1 MVQTLTPPKRS
12 AAPPADPHADPLP
25 GLLDA
30 LGGVADPR
38 HARGILHPLPSILA
52 LCILAF
58 ICGRQSLSGVS
69 RFGRDHRRLLKK
81 LGFPRP
87 KAPSVPTLSRVLGMV
102 EPANLQRALALWL
115 AQLIATLPCQRRPGE
130 QAPAVISVDG
140 KTSRAAGVHVLNV
153 FLHDLELVL
162 HQAPVESKQNE
173 ISAFKEALA
182 GLLAAY
188 PFLRLVVG
196 DALFAG
202 EPLCRLLT
210 RNGRHYL
217 FQVKADQPVLL
228 EKLELLFA
236 PQLHREMD
244 HEAVAGEKKAGLCP
258 WA

>member
-1 MVQTLTPPKRS
+1 MTRSLITPARS
-12 AAPPADPHADPLP
+12 AARPAPPHPDPLP

-38 HARGILHPLPSILA
+38 HARGILHPLPAILA

-69 RFGRDHRRLLKK
+69 RFGRDHKRLLKK

-87 KAPSVPTLSRVLGMV
+87 KAPSVPTLSRVLGLV

-115 AQLIATLPCQRRPGE
+115 RQLIATRPHQRPGE
-130 QAPAVISVDG
+130 EALAVISVDG

-162 HQAPVESKQNE
+162 YQAPVENKQNE

-182 GLLAAY
+182 GLLATY
-188 PFLRLVVG
+188 PFLGLVVG
-196 DALFAG
+196 DAMFAG
-202 EPLCRLLT
+202 EPLCQLLIE
-210 RNGRHYL
+210 NGRHYL
-217 FQVKADQPVLL
+217 FQVKADQPTLL

-236 PQLHREMD
+236 PQLHREMAPQ
-244 HEAVAGEKKAGLCP
+244 AVEGEKKARLC
-258 WA
+258 AGA